1 MLDTL
6 ITSKTR
12 LKLLLK
18 FFVNS
23 NNSGYLRRLES
34 EFKEGSNAI
43 RLELNRFE
51 EAGLLKSSLSGN
63 KKIFTSNENHPMFSS
78 LQSMVRKYI
87 GLDDIVNGVVG
98 KIGDLEKVIVTGRIA
113 SGLDSQVVDLIL
125 VGNNIDRVYL
135 QKIVVKAEEM
145 INKKISFVVFNSVNL
160 DTYIEK
166 DNKELLVIW
175 NK

>member
-18 FFVNS
+18 FFVNGNTS
-23 NNSGYLRRLES
+23 SYLRSLES
-34 EFKEGSNAI
+34 EFNEGSNAI

-51 EAGLLKSSLSGN
+51 KAGLLNSSLSGN
-63 KKIFTSNENHPMFSS
+63 KKIFTSNKNHPMFSS

-87 GLDDIVNGVVG
+87 GLDEIVSGIVG
-98 KIGDLEKVIVTGRIA
+98 KIGDLEKVVVTGRIA
-113 SGLDSQVVDLIL
+113 SGLDSQVVDLII
-125 VGNNIDRVYL
+125 VGGNIDRVYL
-135 QKIVVKAEEM
+135 QKIVVKAES
-145 INKKISFVVFNSVNL
+145 IIHKKISFVVFDSMNL
-160 DTYIEK
+160 DAYIENDK
-166 DNKELLVIW
+166 KELLVIW